1 MPASPI
7 ADNQRRKFSSGNC
20 SMKSLAYG
28 AAFVAML
35 MLAAPGQAQA
45 PVSPGTPPAVSTQAP
60 PPTPYVVPM
69 PTPKTSVK
77 KPVRRKSRARL
88 RSGSD
93 NIANRL
99 NAQELAHG
107 GMAGG
112 MAGAAY
118 GGPGYPGPAGSP
130 PYPPPM
136 YRPPPPPGWYPPP
149 PRPWYGR
156 PWGY

>member
-1 MPASPI
+1 
-7 ADNQRRKFSSGNC
+7 
-20 SMKSLAYG
+20 MKSLAYG

-35 MLAAPGQAQA
+35 MLVAPGQAQA

-118 GGPGYPGPAGSP
+118 GAPGYPGTVGTGTMQWWCTPPGQTVPVPVGQTQPNAGST
-130 PYPPPM
+130 
-136 YRPPPPPGWYPPP
+136 
-149 PRPWYGR
+149 
-156 PWGY
+156 GYSNCTYHQ